1 MMAITRRHVSTGALA
16 GAALLAARSRPALAQ
31 AVELVEVD
39 VKSVAK
45 GWRTSKLTGS
55 DVLNDHHEE
64 IGSIDDIIID
74 KEKVLFAVIE
84 VGGFLGLGGYLV
96 AVPFSSLQ
104 VGRHGRQN
112 RPARRGQAQ
121 SREASRVRVRDH
133 LTPTPVGLRGRSA
146 PRCVGRPISKTRVAR
161 EAFDV

>member
-1 MMAITRRHVSTGALA
+1 M
-16 GAALLAARSRPALAQ
+16 
-31 AVELVEVD
+31 
-39 VKSVAK
+39 KSVAK

-84 VGGFLGLGGYLV
+84 VGGFLGLGGHLV

-104 VGRHGRQN
+104 VDDMGGKIVL
-112 RPARRGQAQ
+112 PG
-121 SREASRVRVRDH
+121 ASKPN
-133 LTPTPVGLRGRSA
+133 LEKLPVFEYA
-146 PRCVGRPISKTRVAR
+146 TT
-161 EAFDV
+161 